1 MKTKIE
7 LNFHNQIFDFRVL
20 AFCCCIAVCILLLA
34 GCSDPPEFRINQVE
48 VLKQESIAGL
58 KPGEHFDQQHIND
71 VAEILTALFG
81 TPQDPHFPA
90 LGEDSPITSIDKLKM
105 AAGPVHS
112 GKDGEQGGLYREHC
126 SHCHGISGDGAGP
139 TSSFLNPYPRDFR
152 LGKFKFKSTPIG
164 KTPTNEDLK
173 TVLVNGIPG
182 TAMPS
187 FMTLPDK
194 ELDALVDYVKYLSIR
209 GQVERRLIKDIATLE
224 EEFPRLID
232 ISLKSPKT
240 ENSEVNEDP
249 AEDDEI
255 FLEQVD
261 LILEKLDE
269 ETGRWLD
276 GEDAVTEVPEPPA
289 EFDPHDVGHRDFVA
303 LGRTL
308 YHGKANCIQCHGDT
322 SVGDG
327 QTTDYDDWTNDWLKG
342 ANVDTNDPESYRRF
356 VEAGAFPPRNLI
368 PRNLRIASYRGG
380 SKPNDIYLRVVN
392 GIEGTPM
399 PATTALTEEELWA
412 VVAYVRQLP
421 YEHKAKR

>member
-1 MKTKIE
+1 MKCRCKLGPTCKTIW
-7 LNFHNQIFDFRVL
+7 FQ
-20 AFCCCIAVCILLLA
+20 ALLGACLLQFI
-34 GCSDPPEFRINQVE
+34 GCSDPPEFRLNKVE

-58 KPGEHFDQQHIND
+58 EPGKHFDQQHLDD
-71 VAEILTALFG
+71 VAEILTAMFG

-90 LGEDSPITSIDKLKM
+90 VGEDYSPIKSVANLKM
-105 AAGPVHS
+105 AAGPVKS
-112 GKDGEQGGLYREHC
+112 DRRGKPSGLYREHC

-164 KTPTNEDLK
+164 KPPTDEDLRS
-173 TVLVNGIPG
+173 VLVNGIPG

-187 FMTLPDK
+187 FRALDDE

-209 GQVERRLIKDIATLE
+209 GQVERRLIKEIPTLE

-232 ISLKSPKT
+232 IDLKSPT
-240 ENSEVNEDP
+240 EEGEEDQQLT
-249 AEDDEI
+249 EDDEL
-255 FLEQVD
+255 FLEQLD

-269 ETGRWLD
+269 ESGRWLD
-276 GEDAVTEVPEPPA
+276 SDDNVTEIPAPPEA
-289 EFDPHDVGHRDFVA
+289 FDPKHPGYKEFVE

-308 YHGKANCIQCHGDT
+308 YHGKANCVQCHGDT
-322 SVGDG
+322 GVGDG

-342 ANVDTNDPESYRRF
+342 ANVDPEDPESYIRF

-368 PRNLRIASYRGG
+368 PRNLRIGAYRGG
-380 SKPNDIYLRVVN
+380 SKPSDLYLRTVN

-399 PATTALTEEELWA
+399 PATTALNENELWA
-412 VVAYVRQLP
+412 VVAYVQQLP
-421 YEHKAKR
+421 FEHQHQPGN